1 VLRLYGVT
9 QVTGDAY
16 ARQWVSGRWEGE
28 GFRYKHSDLPASELF
43 LEAQPAFNQGR
54 VSIPNHH
61 RLVGELRNLER
72 KTGRSGRDRVEHP
85 AGLNDDHANALAG
98 CMRLA
103 LAKPVDNR
111 AFVVPLRG
119 GF

>member
-1 VLRLYGVT
+1 
-9 QVTGDAY
+9 VTGDAY
-16 ARQWVSGRWEGE
+16 ARQWVSGAWERE
-28 GFRYKHSDLPASELF
+28 GIRYHHSDLPASELF

-72 KTGRSGRDRVEHP
+72 KIGRTGRDRVEHP
-85 AGLNDDHANALAG
+85 RGLNDDHANALCG
-98 CMRLA
+98 CMRIA
-103 LAKPVDNR
+103 QARSMK
-111 AFVVPLRG
+111 ASWQSIRG